1 MPYCIFLWC
10 LQQHFYVFFF
20 IIIIIHIPSE
30 RERGTR
36 HKQEMGS
43 CEMVTHTTRYID
55 EGGPKAM
62 FRQQGGGPSGSRV
75 LGHLPAPTK
84 LSQSAYASM

>member
-1 MPYCIFLWC
+1 M
-10 LQQHFYVFFF
+10 FFF
-20 IIIIIHIPSE
+20 IIIIHIPSE

-43 CEMVTHTTRYID
+43 CEMVTHTTRYKIIG